1 MFGSTT
7 RLSMILKPSYY
18 LNIHIG
24 SGKTAMIKTLVSEL
38 MEEKELVEAQ
48 RWVLFL
54 DAKLFLTNLQLLWNK
69 INTFA
74 ERKLEKTIESIG
86 FRIIVI
92 DNIDIINP
100 ALQQG
105 MVTDLFSSVTMS
117 FHYCV
122 ICFLQG

>member
-1 MFGSTT
+1 
-7 RLSMILKPSYY
+7 
-18 LNIHIG
+18 
-24 SGKTAMIKTLVSEL
+24 MIKTLVSEL

-54 DAKLFLTNLQLLWNK
+54 DAKLFSTNLQLLWNK

-74 ERKLEKTIESIG
+74 ERKLEKTMEHIG

-105 MVTDLFSSVTMS
+105 KVTVFQYHNIIPL
-117 FHYCV
+117 
-122 ICFLQG
+122 